1 MPAGGCPPSEHEPD
15 ARGPWCVPTTAIP
28 LLEARRAFCGRPSE
42 LLSPQSTIGSLD
54 RPRLGTVPPRF
65 LAIDS
70 HRVAGR
76 DSFLVSGR
84 SAPTASSVKDSNL
97 IHIPYFYAHNN
108 TPCAI
113 GEPFERIHAQ
123 DGRWVRQ
130 HYVLP
135 YRMSIGWT
143 YRRRLC
149 HPSRAR
155 YTARSRQNDHGW
167 L

>member
-1 MPAGGCPPSEHEPD
+1 MRSEPTRAGRSWFAVCAH
-15 ARGPWCVPTTAIP
+15 RRHP
-28 LLEARRAFCGRPSE
+28 LAEARRAFGGRPSE
-42 LLSPQSTIGSLD
+42 RLPPQSTIGSLD

-65 LAIDS
+65 RAIDS
-70 HRVAGR
+70 HRVGVC

-84 SAPTASSVKDSNL
+84 SDPTASSVKDSNL

-113 GEPFERIHAQ
+113 GEPFEWIHAQ
-123 DGRWVRQ
+123 YGRCVRQ

-135 YRMSIGWT
+135 YRMSIGRT